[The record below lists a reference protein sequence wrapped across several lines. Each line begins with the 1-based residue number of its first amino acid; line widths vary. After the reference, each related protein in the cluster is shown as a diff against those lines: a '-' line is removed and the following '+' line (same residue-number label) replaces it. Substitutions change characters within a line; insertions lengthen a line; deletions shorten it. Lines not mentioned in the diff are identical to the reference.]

1 MAIKQALIDIGLT
14 DKEAAAYLTL
24 LRFGTRPTSYV
35 AHKAGLNRGT
45 AYVALHSLLAKGLI
59 AKTNKRKVQYFT
71 ALEPTHLIDFLERR
85 EWEIRRNRE
94 KVQTF
99 MGQLMMLTGPL
110 TAKPRIEL
118 FEGIEAARTA
128 LEDTLTAKEK
138 TLRAFLSISD
148 IGEFLGPEFFDQYTT
163 RRARAGY
170 ELHAIRTLEKDKE
183 AMSKSRHA
191 KRLVS
196 SKKEKRIVRHVSEE
210 LAFPMT
216 MYMYD
221 DKVTV
226 ISSKEEEFAL
236 IIQSR
241 EFSEM
246 QKKLFLL
253 IWKSLEEDPP
263 SSVLEISSGK
273 THARSGSSS

>member
-1 MAIKQALIDIGLT
+1 MAIEQHLIDIGLT
-14 DKEAAAYLTL
+14 DKETAAYLTL

-45 AYVALHSLLAKGLI
+45 AYVALHALLTKGLV
-59 AKTNKRKVQYFT
+59 AKTSKRKVQYFT
-71 ALEPTHLIDFLERR
+71 ALEPTHLVDFLRRR
-85 EWEIRRNRE
+85 ESEIKHQRE
-94 KVQTF
+94 KVQSL
-99 MGQLMMLTGPL
+99 MGQLMLLSRPL
-110 TAKPRIEL
+110 TTKPKIEF
-118 FEGIEAARTA
+118 FEGVEAARTA

-138 TLRAFLSISD
+138 TLRAFLSIAD
-148 IGEFLGPEFFDQYTT
+148 ISEFLGPEFFDQYTT
-163 RRARAGY
+163 RRARAHY

-183 AMSKSRHA
+183 AMSKSLYA

-196 SKKEKRIVRHVSEE
+196 STKEKRIVRYVSDE

-221 DKVTV
+221 DKVTL

-241 EFSEM
+241 ELSEM

-253 IWKSLEEDPP
+253 IWKSLEKNTRR
-263 SSVLEISSGK
+263 LAISTPDTKRKPRPTS
-273 THARSGSSS
+273 